1 MEDEMSVSVSPERKA
16 VMEDGLG
23 PEDAGNSL
31 RESDNFRTSPGKSPS
46 EGGVLART
54 KSLGYLGGYRITPVQ
69 TSLKYAELSERQR
82 EEITFPPRTFDYL
95 RDDIRQTIIDLINS
109 KISKEIERTVKAPS
123 HRLRVP
129 KPEMSSKGNGI
140 EQDCKRGGGL
150 PLANNEGSVLDERRT
165 EISKQHGN
173 GVSAAKS
180 LETLEGK
187 NNGVKAECFVLVHNV
202 AKRHNLGTLA
212 RSATA
217 FGVSEIILVG
227 RKDFNAFGSHG
238 ATLHLQ
244 FRHFH
249 TLAEAVQYLK
259 VIMLRLYYSIECT

>member
-1 MEDEMSVSVSPERKA
+1 MSVSVSPEGKA

-31 RESDNFRTSPGKSPS
+31 PESETFRTSPGKLPS

-54 KSLGYLGGYRITPVQ
+54 KSLGYLGGYRIAPVQ

-82 EEITFPPRTFDYL
+82 EEITFPSRTFDYL

-129 KPEMSSKGNGI
+129 KPETSSKSNTI
-140 EQDCKRGGGL
+140 EQDYKTGGGL
-150 PLANNEGSVLDERRT
+150 PLANNEGSVVDERRT
-165 EISKQHGN
+165 EICKPHGN
-173 GVSAAKS
+173 GFSATKS
-180 LETLEGK
+180 LETLEKGK
-187 NNGVKAECFVLVHNV
+187 NNVVKAECIVLVHNV

-227 RKDFNAFGSHG
+227 RKDYNAFGSHG

-249 TLAEAVQYLK
+249 TLEEAVQYLK
-259 VIMLRLYYSIECT
+259 VIMLWFYFLIKYTDAL